1 MVNVVDCFCGAGGS
15 TTGLVN
21 AGFHVKLGMDHDAA
35 ALAVYRANHKH
46 EAKQMDLG
54 NVEGAVQAI
63 RGVGAI
69 DLLSGSPPCTDFSS
83 AGGRV
88 ERATHAGLTLAFAK
102 IAVAVKPRVV
112 MLENVPELLRSHAWT
127 EASGLLVGAGYSL
140 VVLRVNA
147 AACGVAQV
155 RRRVFVLATLG
166 CNESVLRAVQR
177 EARKYNATPKDA
189 RTVRDC
195 LHATGSHSAADDMFW
210 YAARNKQSPCVF
222 STDAPCPTL
231 RCNCLSSPPPVYDA
245 RHDDAGPVNAAHVLT
260 VNEAAEIAS
269 FPKGYF
275 DGVSKTA
282 AAKFIGNCVCPKVA
296 ETVAEWCK
304 QLLASPVVKAKPI
317 SITGMRRHCSRVSRV
332 QRLVDAGLLQC
343 GGTVGADG
351 TLSYVGGFS
360 KRGDGILDSV
370 LGWKANKGWRVV
382 LRPRL
387 KFSNS
392 DGQAPLDD
400 LWIHVPAHAQPY
412 RSIRQLQRSFSQV
425 ANPRRK

>member
-21 AGFHVKLGMDHDAA
+21 AGFHVKLGIDHDAA
-35 ALAVYRANHKH
+35 ALAVYRANHTH
-46 EAKQMDLG
+46 EARQMDLG
-54 NVEGAVQAI
+54 DVEGAVEAI
-63 RGVGAI
+63 WSVGPV
-69 DLLSGSPPCTDFSS
+69 DMLCGSPPCTDFSS

-88 ERATHAGLTLAFAK
+88 ERQTHAGLTVAFAK
-102 IAVAVKPRVV
+102 IAVAVRPRVV

-127 EASGLLVGAGYSL
+127 EASALLVGAGYSL

-166 CNESVLRAVQR
+166 CDESVLRAVQR
-177 EARKYNATPKDA
+177 GARKYNATPKDA

-195 LHATGSHSAADDMFW
+195 LHAAGSHEVADTFW
-210 YAARNKQSPCVF
+210 YAARNKQSPSVF

-231 RCNCLSSPPPVYDA
+231 RCNCLSSPPPVYVA
-245 RHDDAGPVNAAHVLT
+245 RHDDAGPMNAAHVLS

-275 DGVSKTA
+275 EGVSKTA
-282 AAKFIGNCVCPKVA
+282 AAKCIGNCVCPKVA
-296 ETVAEWCK
+296 ETVAGWCK
-304 QLLASPVVKAKPI
+304 QLLRSPVVKAKPI
-317 SITGMRRHCSRVSRV
+317 YITSMRRRCSRVSRV

-343 GGTVGADG
+343 GATVGADG
-351 TLSYVGGFS
+351 TLSYVGGAS

-370 LGWKANKGWRVV
+370 LGWKVNKGWRVV

-387 KFSNS
+387 KVSNS

-400 LWIHVPAHAQPY
+400 LWIHVPEHA
-412 RSIRQLQRSFSQV
+412 
-425 ANPRRK
+425 

>member
-35 ALAVYRANHKH
+35 ALAVYRANHTH
-46 EAKQMDLG
+46 EARQMDLG
-54 NVEGAVQAI
+54 DVEGAVEAI
-63 RGVGAI
+63 RGVGPI
-69 DLLSGSPPCTDFSS
+69 DVLSGSPPCTDFSS

-88 ERATHAGLTLAFAK
+88 ERETHAGLTLAFAK
-102 IAVAVKPRVV
+102 IAVAVRPRVV

-127 EASGLLVGAGYSL
+127 EASGLLVRAGYSL
-140 VVLRVNA
+140 VVLRINA
-147 AACGVAQV
+147 TACGVAQV
-155 RRRVFVLATLG
+155 RRRVFVIATLG
-166 CNESVLRAVQR
+166 CDESVLRAIQR
-177 EARKYNATPKDA
+177 EVLSKYNATPKDA

-195 LHATGSHSAADDMFW
+195 LTDTSKSTFW
-210 YAARNKQSPCVF
+210 YTARNRQSPCVF

-231 RCNCLSSPPPVYDA
+231 RCNCLSSPPPVYVA

-275 DGVSKTA
+275 EGVSKTA

-296 ETVAEWCK
+296 ETVAGWCK
-304 QLLASPVVKAKPI
+304 QLLRSPVVKAKPI
-317 SITGMRRHCSRVSRV
+317 YITSMRRHCSRVSRV

-343 GGTVGADG
+343 GATVGADG
-351 TLSYVGGFS
+351 TLSYVGGAS
-360 KRGDGILDSV
+360 KRGDVILESV
-370 LGWKANKGWRVV
+370 LGWKANMGWRVV

-387 KFSNS
+387 KISHS

-400 LWIHVPAHAQPY
+400 LWIHVPEHAQPY
-412 RSIRQLQRSFSQV
+412 RSIRQLQRSCVQL